1 MTPAALINFSKDEF
15 MPASIE
21 ALINGLYRSESRRVL
36 ATLIRLLKDFDL
48 AEEALQDAFAA
59 ALQQWPV
66 EGVPLNPRA
75 WLVSTGRFKAI
86 DHIRRRARFN
96 TSLDD
101 VAEELE
107 EAFSEEEEWSD
118 EHIED
123 DQLRL
128 IFTCCHPSLAPEA
141 QLALTLREIC
151 GLTTEAIARAF
162 LTSPSTLAQRI
173 VRAKNKI
180 RDAKI
185 PYEIPARS
193 ELSERLDA
201 VLHVIYLVFNEGY
214 SASSGTELIRQEL
227 AKEAIRLGRLLA
239 NLLPAPE
246 ALGLLALMLIQDSR
260 RSARIDNKG
269 DLIRLEDQ
277 DRKLWDREQIA
288 EGSALIKRALGSGG
302 ADIYCLQAAIAA
314 LHAEAPSFA
323 QTDWPEIVGFYD
335 LLLYRNPSPI
345 IELNR
350 AVAIALRDGPAAGL
364 TLLDD
369 LLARKQLTD
378 YYLLHAARADLLAQ
392 MGELDTASAAYATA
406 LELTVQEPERRF
418 LHKKMASLKQ

>member
-1 MTPAALINFSKDEF
+1 

-21 ALINGLYRSESRRVL
+21 ALINGIYRNESRRVL

-59 ALQQWPV
+59 ALHQWPTD
-66 EGVPLNPRA
+66 GVPQNPRA

-101 VAEELE
+101 IAEELE
-107 EAFSEEEEWSD
+107 EAFSDEDEYSD
-118 EHIED
+118 EHIKD

-128 IFTCCHPSLAPEA
+128 IFTCCHPSIAPEA
-141 QLALTLREIC
+141 QMALTLREIC

-180 RDAKI
+180 RDANI

-193 ELSERLDA
+193 ELPARLDA

-214 SASSGTELIRQEL
+214 AASSGTELIRQEL
-227 AKEAIRLGRLLA
+227 AQEAIRLGRLLA
-239 NLLPAPE
+239 RLLPDAE
-246 ALGLLALMLIQDSR
+246 VLGLLALMLIQDSR
-260 RSARIDNKG
+260 RHARIDNNG

-277 DRKLWDREQIA
+277 DRTLWDRAQIA
-288 EGSALIKRALGSGG
+288 EGSALIQRALGSGD

-314 LHAEAPSFA
+314 LHAEAPEFA
-323 QTDWPEIVGFYD
+323 ATDWVEICGFYD
-335 LLLYRNPSPI
+335 LLLQRNPSPI

-364 TLLDD
+364 ALLND
-369 LLARKQLTD
+369 LVARKQLTE
-378 YYLLHAARADLLAQ
+378 YYLLHAARADFLTQL
-392 MGELDTASAAYATA
+392 GEPDEAFAAYAIA
-406 LELTVQEPERRF
+406 LNFTTLEPERRF
-418 LHKKMASLKQ
+418 LHKKMNELKQ

>member
-1 MTPAALINFSKDEF
+1 

-21 ALINGLYRSESRRVL
+21 ALINSIYRSESRRVL
-36 ATLIRLLKDFDL
+36 ATLIRLLKDFDI
-48 AEEALQDAFAA
+48 AEEALQEAFTA
-59 ALQQWPV
+59 ALHQWPT
-66 EGVPLNPRA
+66 EGVPQNPRA

-86 DHIRRRARFN
+86 DQIRKRARMN
-96 TSLDD
+96 TSWEDIAEKLE
-101 VAEELE
+101 EELHTDD
-107 EAFSEEEEWSD
+107 D
-118 EHIED
+118 EYTDTHNIED

-141 QLALTLREIC
+141 QMALTLREVC

-162 LTSPSTLAQRI
+162 LTTPSTLAQRI

-193 ELSERLDA
+193 ELPARLDA

-227 AKEAIRLGRLLA
+227 AQEAIRLGRLLA
-239 NLLPAPE
+239 NLLPE
-246 ALGLLALMLIQDSR
+246 AEVLGLLALMIIQDSR
-260 RSARIDNKG
+260 RQARIDNKG

-277 DRKLWDREQIA
+277 DRSLWDKAQIA
-288 EGSALIKRALGSGG
+288 EGSALIQRALGTGS

-314 LHAEAPSFA
+314 LHADAASFA
-323 QTDWPEIVGFYD
+323 ETDWDEICGFYD
-335 LLLYRNPSPI
+335 LLLFRHPSPI

-350 AVAIALRDGPAAGL
+350 AVAIAHRDGPAQGL
-364 TLLDD
+364 ALLDD
-369 LLARKQLTD
+369 LVARNQLKD
-378 YYLLHAARADLLAQ
+378 YHLLHAARAEFLVQLQQYDDARI
-392 MGELDTASAAYATA
+392 AYEKAIA
-406 LELTVQEPERRF
+406 LTTQEPEQRF
-418 LHKKMASLKQ
+418 LRSKLQAIS

>member
-1 MTPAALINFSKDEF
+1 

-21 ALINGLYRSESRRVL
+21 ALINGLYRNESRRVL

-66 EGVPLNPRA
+66 DGVPHNPRA

-107 EAFSEEEEWSD
+107 EMASAAEEWSD

-128 IFTCCHPSLAPEA
+128 IFTCCHPSIAPEA
-141 QLALTLREIC
+141 QMALTLREIC

-180 RDAKI
+180 RDANI
-185 PYEIPARS
+185 PYEIPARN
-193 ELSERLDA
+193 ELPDRLDA
-201 VLHVIYLVFNEGY
+201 VLHVVYLMFNEGY
-214 SASSGTELIRQEL
+214 SASSGNELIRQEL
-227 AKEAIRLGRLLA
+227 AQEAIRLGRLLA
-239 NLLPAPE
+239 NLLPDPE
-246 ALGLLALMLIQDSR
+246 VLGLLALMLIQDSR
-260 RSARIDNKG
+260 RNARMDSKG

-277 DRKLWDREQIA
+277 DRGLWDKRQIA
-288 EGSALIKRALGSGG
+288 EGARLIERALSSGS

-314 LHAEAPSFA
+314 LHAEAPDFA
-323 QTDWPEIVGFYD
+323 QTDWEEIVGFYD
-335 LLLYRNPSPI
+335 LLLFRHPSPV

-350 AVAIALRDGPAAGL
+350 AVAIAHRDGPAQGL
-364 TLLDD
+364 ALLDD
-369 LLARKQLTD
+369 LVARNQL
-378 YYLLHAARADLLAQ
+378 
-392 MGELDTASAAYATA
+392 
-406 LELTVQEPERRF
+406 
-418 LHKKMASLKQ
+418 K

>member
-1 MTPAALINFSKDEF
+1 

-66 EGVPLNPRA
+66 DGVPHNPRA

-86 DHIRRRARFN
+86 DQIRRRARFN

-101 VAEELE
+101 IAEELE
-107 EAFSEEEEWSD
+107 EAASEADEWSD

-141 QLALTLREIC
+141 QMALTLREIC

-173 VRAKNKI
+173 VRAKHKI
-180 RDAKI
+180 RDANI

-193 ELSERLDA
+193 ELPDRLDA
-201 VLHVIYLVFNEGY
+201 VLHVIYLMFNEGY
-214 SASSGTELIRQEL
+214 SASSGSELIRQEL
-227 AKEAIRLGRLLA
+227 AREAIRLGRLLA
-239 NLLPAPE
+239 NLLPDPE
-246 ALGLLALMLIQDSR
+246 VLGLLALMLIQDSR
-260 RSARIDNKG
+260 RNARMDNNG

-277 DRKLWDREQIA
+277 DRRLWDKEQIA
-288 EGSALIKRALGSGG
+288 EGSQLIQRALGSGS

-323 QTDWPEIVGFYD
+323 QTDWQEIVGFYD
-335 LLLYRNPSPI
+335 LLLFRHPSPI

-350 AVAIALRDGPAAGL
+350 AVAIAHRDGPTEGL
-364 TLLDD
+364 ALLDD
-369 LLARKQLTD
+369 LVARNQLKD
-378 YYLLHAARADLLAQ
+378 YHLLHAARAEFLVQ
-392 MGELDTASAAYATA
+392 LDQREEAKAAYEKAISLTA
-406 LELTVQEPERRF
+406 QEPEQRF
-418 LHKKMASLKQ
+418 LHSKLQALS

>member
-1 MTPAALINFSKDEF
+1 

-66 EGVPLNPRA
+66 DGVPLNPRA

-86 DHIRRRARFN
+86 DQIRRRARFN

-101 VAEELE
+101 IAEELE
-107 EAFSEEEEWSD
+107 EAFSEEAEWSD

-193 ELSERLDA
+193 ELPERLDA

-227 AKEAIRLGRLLA
+227 AQEAIRLGRLLA
-239 NLLPAPE
+239 NLLPDPE
-246 ALGLLALMLIQDSR
+246 VLGLLALMLIQDSR
-260 RSARIDNKG
+260 RNARIDSNG

-277 DRKLWDREQIA
+277 DRNLWDRHQITQ
-288 EGSALIKRALGSGG
+288 GSALIQRALSSGS

-323 QTDWPEIVGFYD
+323 QTDWQEIVGFYD
-335 LLLYRNPSPI
+335 LLLFRSPSPI

-350 AVAIALRDGPAAGL
+350 AVAIALHDGPAAGL
-364 TLLDD
+364 ILLDD

-392 MGELDTASAAYATA
+392 LGELDAATAAYTEA
-406 LELTVQEPERRF
+406 LALTVQEPERRF
-418 LHKKMASLKQ
+418 LHKKMTSLKQ

>member
-1 MTPAALINFSKDEF
+1 

-21 ALINGLYRSESRRVL
+21 TLIKGVYRAESRRVL

-59 ALQQWPV
+59 ALQQWPQ
-66 EGVPLNPRA
+66 EGVPNNPRA

-86 DHIRRRARFN
+86 DQLRRRAKFQM
-96 TSLDD
+96 SLED
-101 VAEELE
+101 VVEQLEDEIYEQDEENNHHL
-107 EAFSEEEEWSD
+107 
-118 EHIED
+118 ED

-141 QLALTLREIC
+141 QMALTLREIC

-180 RDAKI
+180 RDANI

-193 ELSERLDA
+193 ELPARMNA

-227 AKEAIRLGRLLA
+227 AHEAIRLGRLLA
-239 NLLPAPE
+239 ELLPDAE
-246 ALGLLALMLIQDSR
+246 VLGLLALMLIQDSR
-260 RSARIDNKG
+260 RQARTDHNG

-277 DRKLWDREQIA
+277 DRGLWDHEQIA
-288 EGSALIKRALGSGG
+288 EASTLIQRALNSGN
-302 ADIYCLQAAIAA
+302 ADSYCLQAAIAA
-314 LHAEAPSFA
+314 VHAEAPSFD
-323 QTDWPEIVGFYD
+323 QTDWHEICGFYD
-335 LLLYRNPSPI
+335 LLLARHPSPI

-350 AVAIALRDGPAAGL
+350 AVAIAQRDGAEPGL
-364 TLLDD
+364 ALLDN
-369 LLARKQLTD
+369 LLQRNQLVD
-378 YYLLHAARADLLAQ
+378 YHLLHAARAESLSQLQRSADAK
-392 MGELDTASAAYATA
+392 AAYEKA
-406 LELTVQEPERRF
+406 LTLTIQEPEIRF
-418 LHKKMASLKQ
+418 LRNRLQSLT

>member
-1 MTPAALINFSKDEF
+1 

-66 EGVPLNPRA
+66 DGVPQNPRA

-107 EAFSEEEEWSD
+107 EAFSEEQDWSD

-128 IFTCCHPSLAPEA
+128 IFTCCHPSLAPEV
-141 QLALTLREIC
+141 QMALTLREIC

-193 ELSERLDA
+193 ELPERLDA

-227 AKEAIRLGRLLA
+227 AQEAIRLGRLLA
-239 NLLPAPE
+239 NLLPDPE
-246 ALGLLALMLIQDSR
+246 VLGLLALMLIQDSR
-260 RSARIDNKG
+260 RNARIDSKG

-277 DRKLWDREQIA
+277 DRNLWDRDQIA
-288 EGSALIKRALGSGG
+288 EGSTLIQRALSGG
-302 ADIYCLQAAIAA
+302 SANIYCLQAAIAA

-323 QTDWPEIVGFYD
+323 QTDWQEICGFYD
-335 LLLYRNPSPI
+335 LLLHINPSPI

-350 AVAIALRDGPAAGL
+350 AVAIALRDGSAAGL

-369 LLARKQLTD
+369 LLARQQLTD

-392 MGELDTASAAYATA
+392 LGELDAAKNAYKNAIQ
-406 LELTVQEPERRF
+406 LTEQEPERRF
-418 LHKKMASLKQ
+418 LYKKMSSLKQ

>member
-1 MTPAALINFSKDEF
+1 

-21 ALINGLYRSESRRVL
+21 ALINSIYRSESRRVL
-36 ATLIRLLKDFDL
+36 ATLIRLLKDFDI
-48 AEEALQDAFAA
+48 AEEALQDAFTA
-59 ALQQWPV
+59 ALHQWPT
-66 EGVPLNPRA
+66 EGVPQNPRA

-86 DHIRRRARFN
+86 DQIRKRARMN
-96 TSLDD
+96 TSWEDIAEKLE
-101 VAEELE
+101 EELHT
-107 EAFSEEEEWSD
+107 D
-118 EHIED
+118 DDDYTDTHNIED

-141 QLALTLREIC
+141 QMALTLREVC

-162 LTSPSTLAQRI
+162 LTTPSTLAQRI

-193 ELSERLDA
+193 ELPARLDA

-227 AKEAIRLGRLLA
+227 AQEAIRLGRLLA
-239 NLLPAPE
+239 NLLPE
-246 ALGLLALMLIQDSR
+246 SEVLGLLALMLIQDSR
-260 RSARIDNKG
+260 RYARIDSHG

-277 DRKLWDREQIA
+277 DRSLWDKTQIA
-288 EGSALIKRALGSGG
+288 EGSALIQRALTTGS

-314 LHAEAPSFA
+314 LHADATSFA
-323 QTDWPEIVGFYD
+323 DTDWAEICGFYD
-335 LLLYRNPSPI
+335 LLLFRHPSPI

-350 AVAIALRDGPAAGL
+350 AVAIAHRDGPAQGL
-364 TLLDD
+364 ALIDD
-369 LLARKQLTD
+369 LVARDQLKD
-378 YYLLHAARADLLAQ
+378 YHLLHAARAEFLVQLQQYEDAKN
-392 MGELDTASAAYATA
+392 AYQKAMA
-406 LELTVQEPERRF
+406 LTTQEPEQRF
-418 LHKKMASLKQ
+418 LRGKLQAIS

>member
-1 MTPAALINFSKDEF
+1 

-21 ALINGLYRSESRRVL
+21 ALINSIYRSESRRVL
-36 ATLIRLLKDFDL
+36 ATLIRLLKDFDI
-48 AEEALQDAFAA
+48 AEEALQDAFTA
-59 ALQQWPV
+59 ALHQWPT
-66 EGVPLNPRA
+66 EGVPQNPRA

-86 DHIRRRARFN
+86 DQIRKRARMN
-96 TSLDD
+96 TSWEDIAEKLE
-101 VAEELE
+101 EELHTDD
-107 EAFSEEEEWSD
+107 D
-118 EHIED
+118 EYTDTHNIED

-141 QLALTLREIC
+141 QMALTLREVC

-162 LTSPSTLAQRI
+162 LTTPSTLAQRI

-193 ELSERLDA
+193 ELPARLDA

-227 AKEAIRLGRLLA
+227 AQEAIRLGRLLA
-239 NLLPAPE
+239 NLLPE
-246 ALGLLALMLIQDSR
+246 SEVLGLLALMLIQDSR
-260 RSARIDNKG
+260 RYARIDSHG

-277 DRKLWDREQIA
+277 DRSLWDKTQIA
-288 EGSALIKRALGSGG
+288 EGSALIQRALTTGS

-314 LHAEAPSFA
+314 LHADATSFA
-323 QTDWPEIVGFYD
+323 DTDWAEICGFYD
-335 LLLYRNPSPI
+335 LLLFRHPSPI

-350 AVAIALRDGPAAGL
+350 AVAIAHRDGPAQGL
-364 TLLDD
+364 ALIDD
-369 LLARKQLTD
+369 LVARDQLKD
-378 YYLLHAARADLLAQ
+378 YHLLHAARAEFLVQLQQYEDAKN
-392 MGELDTASAAYATA
+392 AYQKAMA
-406 LELTVQEPERRF
+406 LTTLEPEQRF
-418 LHKKMASLKQ
+418 LRGKLQAIS

>member
-1 MTPAALINFSKDEF
+1 

-21 ALINGLYRSESRRVL
+21 ALINGLYRNESRRVL

-66 EGVPLNPRA
+66 DGVPHNPRA

-107 EAFSEEEEWSD
+107 EMASAAEEWSD

-128 IFTCCHPSLAPEA
+128 IFTCCHPGIAPEA
-141 QLALTLREIC
+141 QMALTLREIC

-180 RDAKI
+180 RDANI
-185 PYEIPARS
+185 PYEIPARN
-193 ELSERLDA
+193 ELPDRLDA
-201 VLHVIYLVFNEGY
+201 VLHVVYLMFNEGY
-214 SASSGTELIRQEL
+214 SASSGNELIRQEL
-227 AKEAIRLGRLLA
+227 AQEAIRLGRLLA
-239 NLLPAPE
+239 NLLPDPE
-246 ALGLLALMLIQDSR
+246 VLGLLALMLIQDSR
-260 RSARIDNKG
+260 RNARMDSKG

-277 DRKLWDREQIA
+277 DRGLWDKGQIA
-288 EGSALIKRALGSGG
+288 EGSRLIERALSSGS

-314 LHAEAPSFA
+314 LHAEAPDFA
-323 QTDWPEIVGFYD
+323 QTDWQEIVGFYD
-335 LLLYRNPSPI
+335 LLLFRHPSPV

-350 AVAIALRDGPAAGL
+350 AVAIAHRDGPAQGL
-364 TLLDD
+364 ALLDD
-369 LLARKQLTD
+369 LVARNQLKE
-378 YYLLHAARADLLAQ
+378 YHLLHAARAEFLVQ
-392 MGELDTASAAYATA
+392 MNQPEDAKVAYEKAITLTA
-406 LELTVQEPERRF
+406 QEPEKRF
-418 LHKKMASLKQ
+418 LQKKMAGLQQRHRI

>member
-1 MTPAALINFSKDEF
+1 

-21 ALINGLYRSESRRVL
+21 ALINSLYRSESRRVL

-48 AEEALQDAFAA
+48 AEEALQDAFTAA
-59 ALQQWPV
+59 MQQWPH
-66 EGVPLNPRA
+66 EGVPQNPRA

-86 DHIRRRARFN
+86 DQIRKRARFN
-96 TSLDD
+96 TSWED
-101 VAEELE
+101 VAGQLEEELH
-107 EAFSEEEEWSD
+107 SEDKDYSET
-118 EHIED
+118 HIED

-128 IFTCCHPSLAPEA
+128 IFTCCHPGLAPEA
-141 QLALTLREIC
+141 QMALTLREIC

-162 LTSPSTLAQRI
+162 LTTPSTLAQRI

-193 ELSERLDA
+193 ELPERLDA

-227 AKEAIRLGRLLA
+227 AQEAIRLGRLLA
-239 NLLPAPE
+239 KLLPDPE
-246 ALGLLALMLIQDSR
+246 VLGLLALMLIQDSR
-260 RSARIDNKG
+260 RSARIDSNG
-269 DLIRLEDQ
+269 DLVRLEDQ
-277 DRKLWDREQIA
+277 DRTLWDREQIA
-288 EGSALIKRALGSGG
+288 EGSALIQRALSSGS

-323 QTDWPEIVGFYD
+323 QTDWQEIVGFYD

-364 TLLDD
+364 TLLND
-369 LLARKQLTD
+369 LVARKQLTD
-378 YYLLHAARADLLAQ
+378 YYLLHAARAELLAQ
-392 MGELDTASAAYATA
+392 LGELDAATTAYATA
-406 LELTVQEPERRF
+406 LELTGQEPERRF

>member
-1 MTPAALINFSKDEF
+1 

-59 ALQQWPV
+59 ALQQWPS
-66 EGVPLNPRA
+66 EGVPHNPRA

-107 EAFSEEEEWSD
+107 EAYSEEEDWSD

-185 PYEIPARS
+185 PYEIPALS
-193 ELSERLDA
+193 ELPERLDA

-227 AKEAIRLGRLLA
+227 AREAIRLGRLLA
-239 NLLPAPE
+239 NLLPDPE
-246 ALGLLALMLIQDSR
+246 VLGLLALMLIQDSR
-260 RSARIDNKG
+260 RNARIDNKG

-277 DRKLWDREQIA
+277 DRRLWDRDQIT
-288 EGSALIKRALGSGG
+288 EGSALIRRALGSGN
-302 ADIYCLQAAIAA
+302 ADIYCLQAAIAV
-314 LHAEAPSFA
+314 LHAEAPTFA
-323 QTDWPEIVGFYD
+323 QTDWQEICGFYD
-335 LLLYRNPSPI
+335 LLLLRNPSPV

-350 AVAIALRDGPAAGL
+350 AVAIAHRDGAAQGL
-364 TLLDD
+364 SLLDD
-369 LLARKQLTD
+369 LVARNQLNA
-378 YYLLHAARADLLAQ
+378 YHLLHAARADFLTQLGQFDAAT
-392 MGELDTASAAYATA
+392 DAYAKA

-418 LHKKMASLKQ
+418 LHKKLLNLK

>member
-1 MTPAALINFSKDEF
+1 

-66 EGVPLNPRA
+66 DGVPHNPRA

-107 EAFSEEEEWSD
+107 DEASDADDWSD

-128 IFTCCHPSLAPEA
+128 IFTCCHPSLAPET
-141 QLALTLREIC
+141 QMALTLREIC

-180 RDAKI
+180 RTAKI

-193 ELSERLDA
+193 ELPARLDA
-201 VLHVIYLVFNEGY
+201 VLHVIYLMFNEGY
-214 SASSGTELIRQEL
+214 SASSGNELIRQEL
-227 AKEAIRLGRLLA
+227 AQEAIRLGRLLT
-239 NLLPAPE
+239 NLLPDPE
-246 ALGLLALMLIQDSR
+246 VLGLLALMLIQDSR
-260 RSARIDNKG
+260 RNARMDNKG

-277 DRKLWDREQIA
+277 DRNLWDKAQIA
-288 EGSALIKRALGSGG
+288 EGSSLIQRALGNGS
-302 ADIYCLQAAIAA
+302 ADTYCLQAAIAA

-323 QTDWPEIVGFYD
+323 QTDWQEIVGFYD
-335 LLLYRNPSPI
+335 LLLFRHPSPV

-350 AVAIALRDGPAAGL
+350 AVAIAHRDGPAPGL
-364 TLLDD
+364 ALLDG
-369 LLARKQLTD
+369 LVARNQLQD
-378 YYLLHAARADLLAQ
+378 YHLLHAARGEFLAQ
-392 MGELDTASAAYATA
+392 LNQREDAKVAYEKAIALTA
-406 LELTVQEPERRF
+406 QEPERRF
-418 LHKKMASLKQ
+418 LYKKMAKLQ